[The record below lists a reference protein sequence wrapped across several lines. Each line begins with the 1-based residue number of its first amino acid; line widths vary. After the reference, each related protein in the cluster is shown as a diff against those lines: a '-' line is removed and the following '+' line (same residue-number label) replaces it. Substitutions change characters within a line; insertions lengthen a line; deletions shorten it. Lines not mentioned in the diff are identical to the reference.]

1 MYIRPLLVF
10 YAFLLSAILCGA
22 LLAFPAYELLSAFS
36 DISFRKTVSRTTL
49 LSGLLFS
56 LLYLAYSHTPSWR
69 SLGMS
74 RNRAGARLLRG
85 LLAGLAL
92 MALIEINLLWLGVH
106 QWAPGRDFSVST
118 VLQLALMGLVTGL
131 LVGIIEELMFRGA
144 LYGGLSRQTGKA
156 TALIAVSLVYMA
168 VHYLK
173 FRDLPTD
180 TAINWHTGVMM
191 IPSALF
197 QFAQP
202 ARYDAMLT
210 LFLLGLLLGL
220 VRIASNSII
229 PCIGIH
235 TGVVLGENLIQHATR
250 FIPQHPHAHLVNRY
264 EPFVG
269 DLASAWLLLCC
280 LLCYFYCRLRPG

>member
-10 YAFLLSAILCGA
+10 CAFLLSAILCGA
-22 LLAFPAYELLSAFS
+22 LLAFPVYEILSSFG
-36 DISFRKTVSRTTL
+36 DITFRKTVSRTTL

-56 LLYLAYSHTPSWR
+56 LLYLAYSHTL
-69 SLGMS
+69 SLRHLGLS
-74 RNRAGARLLRG
+74 RTRAGSRLLRG
-85 LLAGLAL
+85 LLTGLAL

-106 QWAPGRDFSVST
+106 QLAPGRDFSAGAF
-118 VLQLALMGLVTGL
+118 LQLTLRGLTAGL

-144 LYGGLSRQTGKA
+144 LYGGLSRQTNKA
-156 TALIAVSLVYMA
+156 IALLTVSLVYMA

-173 FRDLPTD
+173 FRDLPAD
-180 TAINWHTGVMM
+180 AAISWHTGVTM

-202 ARYDAMLT
+202 VRYDAMLT

-220 VRIASNSII
+220 VRIASNSIV

-235 TGVVLGENLIQHATR
+235 AGVVLGENLIQHVSR
-250 FIPQHPHAHLVNRY
+250 FIPWHPQAHLVNRY
-264 EPFVG
+264 DPFVG
-269 DLASAWLLLCC
+269 DLASVWLLLCC
-280 LLCYFYCRLRPG
+280 LLCYFYYRRKSG